1 MRTISV
7 QTTSQ
12 NVHWFLKFQHFLSRA
27 KQLTRFTEHAHC
39 IDHSL
44 VRDLRFVFCICAKH
58 FKTGL

>member
-1 MRTISV
+1 M

-44 VRDLRFVFCICAKH
+44 VGDLRFKIC
-58 FKTGL
+58 FLYLCKTF

>member
-1 MRTISV
+1 M

-44 VRDLRFVFCICAKH
+44 VGDLRFKICFCICAKH